1 MAIFTT
7 PPPASQDPQS
17 SLRLPA
23 QKRISAPTAA
33 RLSTITESSQPKGV
47 LRPTSSS
54 TRPTLSRGTPRSGPP
69 AYTWVPEA
77 INDDEDLQA
86 PVEGEKVAE
95 SRRNGSGQRGRTRG
109 GWGRILL
116 VVGLILA
123 VVALAV
129 GLGVGLT
136 KKKHK
141 QQEDGSSQPAGTTP
155 DVGQVEQQFPLGEYS
170 FITALRTVATSC
182 TSNAATWRCYPYSI
196 FDPAESSTNTSSLA
210 TFNWIVS
217 NTSANYATDLTTGED
232 VPSNLTISSTNNPFS
247 ITFGNQSLTYVP
259 GSSNNASSARY
270 EFSFTQQKSVIPSSS
285 ILSSGA
291 AAICYY
297 NATTFTGTLYL
308 DARSTFPGAY
318 VADATGIGGY
328 APWPYAVEITQTS
341 GGGDGVPDCYQSVN
355 GGVGQRILTATTPE
369 PEGKAA
375 PALMCQK
382 QQRAVPSK
390 QLSIMDWQ
398 HDHPRSARQDAPDA
412 VSQGGSNLK
421 THLLAIPLKLRKV
434 IYEMVFE
441 QSFREVQ
448 VAIAWGSPLV
458 TAVNLLEV
466 AAPDKALLLTSR
478 QIYIEAH
485 ALYKSMYRRFWR
497 ETKFYMR
504 CPKPGTPRNPIRVN
518 FTEEDLAQ
526 IRHLR
531 CFAHPGSIGNFPS
544 GEWDLVR
551 ASRREW
557 RVVRFVDITHFADP
571 ELVLEFDGL
580 LGLNAKMQY
589 KAACEDAKST
599 EDFVGITRREL
610 WRLGGSWLDMRGSE
624 HV

>member
-33 RLSTITESSQPKGV
+33 RLSTITESSQPKGI

-54 TRPTLSRGTPRSGPP
+54 TRPTVSRGTSRSGPP

-95 SRRNGSGQRGRTRG
+95 LRRNGSGQHGRTRG

-116 VVGLILA
+116 IVGIILA
-123 VVALAV
+123 AIALAV

-136 KKKHK
+136 RKKHK
-141 QQEDGSSQPAGTTP
+141 QQEDSSSQPAGTTP

-170 FITALRTVATSC
+170 FITALRTVATNC
-182 TSNAATWRCYPYSI
+182 TSNAATWRCYPYSV

-217 NTSANYATDLTTGED
+217 NTSATYATNETSGDA
-232 VPSNLTISSTNNPFS
+232 PSNLTISSTNNPFS
-247 ITFGNQSLTYVP
+247 ITFSNQSLNYVP
-259 GSSNNASSARY
+259 GSTNNASAARY

-291 AAICYY
+291 AAICFY

-308 DARSTFPGAY
+308 NANRTFPDESLG
-318 VADATGIGGY
+318 DQTGLGGY
-328 APWPYAVEITQTS
+328 TPWPYAVGITQTS
-341 GGGDGVPDCYQSVN
+341 QGGDGVPDCYQSVN

-369 PEGKAA
+369 PE
-375 PALMCQK
+375 
-382 QQRAVPSK
+382 
-390 QLSIMDWQ
+390 DTW
-398 HDHPRSARQDAPDA
+398 QDAPDA

-421 THLLAIPLKLRKV
+421 AYLLTISLKLRKL
-434 IYEMVFE
+434 IYEKVFE
-441 QSFREVQ
+441 QSFGEVQ
-448 VAIAWGSPLV
+448 VAIAWGTPLV

-478 QIYIEAH
+478 QMYIEAH
-485 ALYKSMYRRFWR
+485 ALYRSMYRRFWR
-497 ETKFYMR
+497 ETDFYMR
-504 CPKPGTPRNPIRVN
+504 CPEPGTPRNPICVN

-531 CFAHPGSIGNFPS
+531 CFAHPGSVGNFPL

-557 RVVRFVDITHFADP
+557 RVLRFMDIIYSADP
-571 ELVLEFDGL
+571 ELVLEYDGL
-580 LGLNAKMQY
+580 LGLNGKMQY

-610 WRLGGSWLDMRGSE
+610 WRLGGSWLDMRERE
-624 HV
+624 HA

>member
-1 MAIFTT
+1 MAIFNT

-33 RLSTITESSQPKGV
+33 RLSTITESSQPKGI

-54 TRPTLSRGTPRSGPP
+54 TRPTLSRGTSRSGPP

-95 SRRNGSGQRGRTRG
+95 LRRNGSRQRGRTRG

-116 VVGLILA
+116 IVGLILA

-141 QQEDGSSQPAGTTP
+141 QQEDGIPQPAGTTP
-155 DVGQVEQQFPLGEYS
+155 DLGQVEQQFPLGEYS
-170 FITALRTVATSC
+170 FITALRAVETNC
-182 TSNAATWRCYPYSI
+182 TSNAATWRCYPYSV

-217 NTSANYATDLTTGED
+217 NTSATYATNETSSDA
-232 VPSNLTISSTNNPFS
+232 PSNLTISSTNNPFS

-259 GSSNNASSARY
+259 GSSDNASSARY

-297 NATTFTGTLYL
+297 NATIFTGTLYL
-308 DARSTFPGAY
+308 DTNSTFPGSG

-328 APWPYAVEITQTS
+328 TPWPYAVEITQTS
-341 GGGDGVPDCYQSVN
+341 GGGVGVPDCYQSVN

-369 PEGKAA
+369 PEDI
-375 PALMCQK
+375 
-382 QQRAVPSK
+382 PSR
-390 QLSIMDWQ
+390 QLLTMDWQ
-398 HDHPRSARQDAPDA
+398 HDHLRSAGQDTPDA

-421 THLLAIPLKLRKV
+421 AHLLTIPLKLRKV
-434 IYEMVFE
+434 IYEMAFS
-441 QSFREVQ
+441 QSFKEVQ
-448 VAIAWGSPLV
+448 VVIAWGTPLV

-466 AAPDKALLLTSR
+466 AAPDKSLLLTSR

-485 ALYKSMYRRFWR
+485 ALYISMYRRFWR

-526 IRHLR
+526 VRHLR
-531 CFAHPGSIGNFPS
+531 CFAHPGSLGSFPS
-544 GEWDLVR
+544 GAWDLVR

-557 RVVRFVDITHFADP
+557 GVLGFMDITYTADP
-571 ELVLEFDGL
+571 EVVLEYDNL
-580 LGLNAKMQY
+580 LGLDAKMQY
-589 KAACEDAKST
+589 KASCENAMST

-610 WRLGGSWLDMRGSE
+610 WRLGGPWLDMRGSE
-624 HV
+624 RV

>member
-7 PPPASQDPQS
+7 PPSASQDPQS

-33 RLSTITESSQPKGV
+33 RLSTITESSQPKGI

-54 TRPTLSRGTPRSGPP
+54 PRPTVSRGTSRSGPP

-95 SRRNGSGQRGRTRG
+95 LRRNGSGQRGRTRG

-116 VVGLILA
+116 IVGIILA
-123 VVALAV
+123 IIALAV

-136 KKKHK
+136 RKKHK
-141 QQEDGSSQPAGTTP
+141 QQEDSSAQPAGTTP
-155 DVGQVEQQFPLGEYS
+155 NVGQVEQQFPLGEYS
-170 FITALRTVATSC
+170 FITALRAVETNC
-182 TSNAATWRCYPYSI
+182 TSNAATWRCYPYSV

-210 TFNWIVS
+210 SFNWIVS
-217 NTSANYATDLTTGED
+217 NTSANYATNLTTEED
-232 VPSNLTISSTNNPFS
+232 APSNLTISSTNNPFS

-259 GSSNNASSARY
+259 GSTNNASAARY

-285 ILSSGA
+285 VLFSGA

-308 DARSTFPGAY
+308 DANSTFPGAG

-328 APWPYAVEITQTS
+328 TPWPYAVEITQTS
-341 GGGDGVPDCYQSVN
+341 GGGNGVPDCYQSVN

-369 PEGKAA
+369 PEDTI
-375 PALMCQK
+375 
-382 QQRAVPSK
+382 ST
-390 QLSIMDWQ
+390 MDWQ
-398 HDHPRSARQDAPDA
+398 HDHLRSAWQGAPDA
-412 VSQGGSNLK
+412 VPLGGSK
-421 THLLAIPLKLRKV
+421 IKAHLLTIPPEIRNA
-434 IYEMVFE
+434 IYEMAFE

-448 VAIAWGSPLV
+448 VAIDWGSPLV
-458 TAVNLLEV
+458 TAVNLLNV
-466 AAPDKALLLTSR
+466 AAPNKGLLLACH
-478 QIYIEAH
+478 QVNDEAH
-485 ALYKSMYRRFWR
+485 GLYKAIYRRFWR
-497 ETKFYMR
+497 ETNFYLR
-504 CPKPGTPRNPIRVN
+504 CPVPDAPRHPIQVN

-531 CFAHPGSIGNFPS
+531 CFAHLAPIGDVPPG
-544 GEWDLVR
+544 EYDLVR
-551 ASRREW
+551 APDPQW
-557 RVVRFVDITHFADP
+557 RIIK
-571 ELVLEFDGL
+571 L
-580 LGLNAKMQY
+580 LGHIAPTNPAIALEIDGPYRLYVQMTY
-589 KAACEDAKST
+589 TGEDPDTS
-599 EDFVGITRREL
+599 EGFVSITRQEL
-610 WRLGGSWLDMRGSE
+610 LELGGIPLDMPDNE